1 MTESSPSA
9 AVNWLDPQQA
19 MAAVLDLAA
28 RAIGLSDPNPRVG
41 CAIVSPA
48 GELLGLGHTQQAG
61 GPHAEVM
68 ALRDAQARGQ
78 DVQGAT
84 AYVSLEPCSHHGR
97 TPPCCEALIGSG
109 LARVVVALEDPNPLV
124 AGQGLARLRAAG
136 LQVEV
141 GPGAAQAEALNCGFM
156 QRMRTSRPY
165 VRLKWAS
172 SLDGRTA
179 HPDGRSQW
187 VTGPAAR
194 ADGHAW
200 RKRAGAVLTGIGT
213 VLADDPRLDVREV
226 ATARQPLR
234 VVLDRQLRLPAQAR
248 ILQGEPILIAHG
260 AAANGTRPDL
270 LDRGVELL
278 ELPLNEQGRLDLAV
292 LLDRLGQRQ
301 INELHVEAGARL
313 NGSWLAEGKVDELLV
328 YLAPRL
334 LGPGLGC
341 AELPGPVPLDD
352 AQRWQWIDACP
363 VGSDLR
369 LRLRRPGSP

>member
-1 MTESSPSA
+1 
-9 AVNWLDPQQA
+9 

>member
-1 MTESSPSA
+1 MTVSSPA
-9 AVNWLDPQQA
+9 ATINWHDPHQA
-19 MAAVLDLAA
+19 MAAVLGVAEQ
-28 RAIGLSDPNPRVG
+28 AIGLSDPNPRVG

-61 GPHAEVM
+61 GAHAEVM
-68 ALRDAQARGQ
+68 ALRDAQARGK
-78 DVQGAT
+78 DVRGAT

-97 TPPCCEALIGSG
+97 TPPCCDALILAGI
-109 LARVVVALEDPNPLV
+109 ARVVVALEDPNPLV

-136 LQVEV
+136 LRVEA
-141 GPGAAQAEALNCGFM
+141 GPGAAEAEALNCGFL
-156 QRMRTSRPY
+156 QRMRTGRPY
-165 VRLKWAS
+165 VRLKWAA

-179 HPDGRSQW
+179 HPDGHSQW

-226 ATARQPLR
+226 PTTRQPLR

-248 ILQGEPILIAHG
+248 ILQGEAILIAHG
-260 AAANGTRPDL
+260 AAATGSRPDL
-270 LDRGVELL
+270 LDRGAELL
-278 ELPLNEQGRLDLAV
+278 ELPLDSAGQLDLAV
-292 LLDRLGQRQ
+292 LLERLGQRQ

-313 NGSWLAEGKVDELLV
+313 NGSWLAQARVDELLV

-341 AELPGPVPLDD
+341 AELPQPVPLND
-352 AQRWQWIDACP
+352 AQRWQWIDVSP
-363 VGSDLR
+363 VGTDLR

>member
-1 MTESSPSA
+1 MTESSLPA

-19 MAAVLDLAA
+19 MAAVLDFAA
-28 RAIGLSDPNPRVG
+28 QAIGLSDPNPRVG

-97 TPPCCEALIGSG
+97 TPPCCDALIRSG
-109 LARVVVALEDPNPLV
+109 IARVVVALEDPNPLV

-136 LQVEV
+136 LQVEF
-141 GPGAAQAEALNCGFM
+141 GPRAAQAEALNCGFM
-156 QRMRTSRPY
+156 QRMRTGRPY

-226 ATARQPLR
+226 PSARQPLR

-260 AAANGTRPDL
+260 AGATGTRPDL

-313 NGSWLAEGKVDELLV
+313 NGSWLAEGRVDELLV

-341 AELPGPVPLDD
+341 AELPGPVPLND
-352 AQRWQWIDACP
+352 AQRWQWIDVSP
-363 VGSDLR
+363 VGGDLR